1 MLKSTSLGKLGLA
14 AIASFA
20 VVTAPMSAHAHDRH
34 ISINGIDFGDD
45 DLLEQ
50 LIELDDRDID
60 EIREEM
66 ADARDEI
73 ADAIVEIR
81 EAREEAKAAPGG
93 AVIMKVA
100 LGTASVVVTRTT
112 KKAFG
117 KIRADLNDAS
127 KELETVKSDVGSEE
141 YAETKRAI
149 RVIRSEL
156 SQLEKSLEKLTA
168 AMRS

>member
-1 MLKSTSLGKLGLA
+1 MLKSASFGKLGLA
-14 AIASFA
+14 AMASFA
-20 VVTAPMSAHAHDRH
+20 IVTAPMSAHAHDRH

-50 LIELDDRDID
+50 LIDLDASDID
-60 EIREEM
+60 EIQEEM

-73 ADAIVEIR
+73 AEAIIEIQ
-81 EAREEAKAAPGG
+81 EAREEVKAAPGG

-117 KIRADLNDAS
+117 KIRSDLNEAS
-127 KELETVKSDVGSEE
+127 DELETVKSDVGNEE
-141 YAETKRAI
+141 YTETKRAI
-149 RVIRSEL
+149 SVIRSEL
-156 SQLEKSLEKLTA
+156 SELEVSLEKLTA
-168 AMRS
+168 AMRG